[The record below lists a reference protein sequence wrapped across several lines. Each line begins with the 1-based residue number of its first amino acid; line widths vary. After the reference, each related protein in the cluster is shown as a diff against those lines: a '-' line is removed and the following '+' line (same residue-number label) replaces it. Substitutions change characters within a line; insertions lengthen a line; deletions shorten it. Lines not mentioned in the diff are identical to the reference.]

1 MKAMILAAGLGT
13 RLRPLT
19 DHTPKALQQAGPY
32 TLLQFA
38 ILKLKISGFTDLI
51 INVHHHA
58 DSVISYLEK
67 NKGFGCD
74 ITISDERDQLLDTG
88 GGIKN
93 ASWFFDDSKPF
104 VVYNVD
110 IITDLD
116 LKQLYVHHCESHN
129 LATLVV
135 RRRKTSRYL
144 LFDEFMKLKAW
155 ENVSSG
161 EKRMVQLTSEP
172 LNPFAFSG
180 IHVINPEIFSL
191 MEKQERF
198 SIIDTYLRV
207 AAKHPIGG
215 FVDESKLWADAG
227 KPESLAFAG
236 EIAAK
241 ISL

>member
-19 DHTPKALQQAGPY
+19 NHTPKALLQVGPY

-38 ILKLKISGFTDLI
+38 ILKLKNSGFTDLI
-51 INVHHHA
+51 VNIHHHA
-58 DSVISYLEK
+58 DAVISYLEK
-67 NKGFGCD
+67 NKGFGCN
-74 ITISDERDQLLDTG
+74 ITISDERNQLLDTG
-88 GGIKN
+88 GGIKK
-93 ASWFFDDSKPF
+93 AAWFFNDGKPF

-116 LKQLYVHHCESHN
+116 IRQLYTHHRESHN

-155 ENVSSG
+155 ENVTSG

-180 IHVINPEIFSL
+180 IHVIKPELFKL

-207 AAKHPIGG
+207 AAKHPVGG
-215 FVDESKLWADAG
+215 YVDESERWADAG
-227 KPESLAFAG
+227 KPESLALAG